1 VFIIGNQSQSA
12 SGAPKVSHA
21 GEAGWLSPFAE
32 TPAADAA
39 QPPSTGTIARRSGK
53 VSTASGLPPRQCGLL
68 SISSRFPLN
77 LIDAAENKEMGR
89 AFHNTICTHE
99 VRFMSSLALRED
111 ARQAGEASI
120 SISARPA
127 SQSKPASASIEGV
140 LLFSGIGFG
149 LMVLAAIFGYLELPP
164 PYF

>member
-1 VFIIGNQSQSA
+1 MALAVRRNTGSRC
-12 SGAPKVSHA
+12 GA
-21 GEAGWLSPFAE
+21 
-32 TPAADAA
+32 AAIDRDDRKA
-39 QPPSTGTIARRSGK
+39 QRQ
-53 VSTASGLPPRQCGLL
+53 GLDRIWPPPRQCGLL